1 MRKLHLNYCFPLQ
14 TATEVVENIRTV
26 AGLTKEQ
33 HFADYYDEQIDK
45 PFRLVYGFYIF
56 VTTQTSQYS
65 ELIDRYVSS
74 SFSSSTFVATQ
85 IYIIIECKHGRVISV
100 YGVFKDV
107 RVSRPSEYGRETPW
121 PC

>member
-74 SFSSSTFVATQ
+74 SFRLEQCINLGSNTDLYYHRMQA
-85 IYIIIECKHGRVISV
+85 
-100 YGVFKDV
+100 
-107 RVSRPSEYGRETPW
+107 W
-121 PC
+121 